1 VLHRLLTWL
10 APLLALATASYG
22 QAADPA
28 FDPGFRFQNFYEPA
42 YAQVQQ
48 LRSGARLVRGPRRV
62 EGQNVPGL
70 AKLLPSGQFDF
81 AFAANVGGYVW
92 KLQRVTEAPDGKL
105 LVLLEEPTT
114 LAGQPVG
121 KLLRLHA
128 DGTLD
133 TSFRPP
139 VLGLTIYSVL
149 PLPSGQI
156 LLSGKPAATS
166 TLPAAKPVLRL
177 AANGT
182 LDAPLPLTFRNS
194 YYNDEYVAGLLPQPD
209 GKYLVLGQFT
219 KLNGQDRLNFARL
232 NADFSVDGGFL
243 PFAARGVSPDYY
255 AAAPQPDG
263 KLVVSA
269 GLGFEL
275 PAGLVRNVVRLNAN
289 GSLDPSF
296 LAPEDLGA
304 FSLQVRA
311 DGRIYAGYYQ
321 AGQGR
326 TPLAR
331 RLVRLLPTGAYDPN
345 WKFQTYNEAPSVG
358 SVQLLPSGELL
369 VAGSPALYGGLGV
382 TPIGVALL
390 DTAGVYKPSFAPLLQ
405 QVSSVRN
412 VARQPDGKLLVT
424 GPFTEI
430 QGFPAQGLARLHPSG
445 ELDTAFSRR
454 CRLVGPLFAGGSYLA
469 VQPDGKVLVTGNFL
483 RAGGLARWGVAR
495 LLPTG
500 EGDASFLPPFAP
512 PAVLT
517 DAWGGWRVAVQ
528 PSGHVLVSGNLGAVA
543 GKTRSLWRL
552 SATGQLDPG
561 FQPPNETDRG
571 VSEIVSQPDGRL
583 TLIVN
588 SFPQTV
594 MQLLPSGATDPAFK
608 PLTYVFDLFTS
619 SDYYKALTRYPD
631 GRLLL
636 SGYFHKVGGVAT
648 QGLARLLADGTPD
661 PTFQTELLDYDDN
674 ITACGLLS
682 DGRIVANVNS
692 FYANLVR
699 LLPNGTTDYS
709 FSFSNVPPRGE
720 EITALLVEPNDAVVV
735 GGNFESLLGRYRPT
749 LARLVE
755 ATTLAVAPGRAAAA
769 TAAWPVPAHDVLHL
783 ALDAA
788 SRPRQVQLLDAL
800 GRVVLARPTPP
811 ATLSLPTAALPP
823 GVYLLRVDYATGGP
837 VTRRVV
843 LE

>member
-1 VLHRLLTWL
+1 MLHRLLTWL
-10 APLLALATASYG
+10 APLLALAATVRG

-28 FDPGFRFQNFYEPA
+28 FDPGFRFQNFYQPS
-42 YAQVQQ
+42 YAVVQQ
-48 LRSGARLVRGPRRV
+48 LRGGARLLRGPRRV

-70 AKLLPSGQFDF
+70 ARLLPSEQFDF
-81 AFAANVGGYVW
+81 AFAAHVGGYVW
-92 KLQRVTEAPDGKL
+92 KPQSIVEAPDGKL
-105 LVLLEEPTT
+105 LVLLEEPAT

-149 PLPSGQI
+149 PLPGGQI
-156 LLSGKPAATS
+156 ILSGKPVATS
-166 TLPAAKPVLRL
+166 TLPAAKPVVRL
-177 AANGT
+177 AADGT
-182 LDAPLPLTFRNS
+182 LAAPLLLTVSNS

-232 NADFSVDGGFL
+232 NADFSVDGSFL

-255 AAAPQPDG
+255 SAAPQPDG

-275 PAGLVRNVVRLNAN
+275 PSGLVRNVVRLNAN

-304 FSLQVRA
+304 LSLQVRA

-331 RLVRLLPTGAYDPN
+331 RLVRLLPTGAYDPS
-345 WKFQTYNEAPSVG
+345 WKFQTYNEAQGVS

-369 VAGSPALYGGLGV
+369 VAGPPALYAGPAA
-382 TPIGVALL
+382 TPTGVALL
-390 DTAGVYKPSFAPLLQ
+390 DTAGVYQPSFAPLLQ

-412 VARQPDGKLLVT
+412 LARQPDGKLLVT

-454 CRLVGPLFAGGSYLA
+454 CQLAGPLFAGGNYVAL
-469 VQPDGKVLVTGNFL
+469 QPDGKVLVTGNFL
-483 RAGGLARWGVAR
+483 HAGGLARWGVAR

-500 EGDASFLPPFAP
+500 EGDASFASPFTA
-512 PAVLT
+512 PAVL
-517 DAWGGWRVAVQ
+517 GGYEGGGRVAVQ
-528 PSGHVLVSGNLGAVA
+528 PDGRVLVGGSFGAI
-543 GKTRSLWRL
+543 GGQYRSLYRL
-552 SATGQLDPG
+552 TAAGQLDAS
-561 FQPPNETDRG
+561 FQTTTLTNQGIADIL
-571 VSEIVSQPDGRL
+571 VQLDGRI
-583 TLIVN
+583 TLIDN
-588 SFPQTV
+588 GYPQAV
-594 MQLLPSGATDPAFK
+594 VQLLPSGAPDPAFT
-608 PLTYVFDLFTS
+608 PVRRIIDS
-619 SDYYKALTRYPD
+619 SNNDDSYKALTRYPD

-692 FYANLVR
+692 FYANLIR
-699 LLPNGTTDYS
+699 LLPNGATDFS

-720 EITALLVEPNDAVVV
+720 EITTLLVEPNDAVVV

-749 LARLVE
+749 LVRLVE
-755 ATTLAVAPGRAAAA
+755 ATTLAVAPGRAAAT
-769 TAAWPVPAHDVLHL
+769 TAAWPVPAHEVLHL

-788 SRPRQVQLLDAL
+788 SRPQHVQLLDAL

-811 ATLSLPTAALPP
+811 ASFSLPTAMLPP
-823 GVYLLRVDYATGGP
+823 GVYLLRVDYAIGGA

>member
-1 VLHRLLTWL
+1 MLYRVLAWL
-10 APLLALATASYG
+10 VPLLALAATARG

-28 FDPGFRFQNFYEPA
+28 FDPSFRFQNFYQPA
-42 YAQVQQ
+42 AATVQQ
-48 LRSGARLVRGPRRV
+48 LRGGARLLRGPRRV

-70 AKLLPSGQFDF
+70 ARLLPSGQFDF
-81 AFAANVGGYVW
+81 AFAAHVGGYVW
-92 KLQRVTEAPDGKL
+92 KPQSITEAPDGKL
-105 LVLLEEPTT
+105 LVLLEEPAT

-121 KLLRLHA
+121 RLLRLHA

-139 VLGLTIYSVL
+139 MLGLTIYSVL
-149 PLPSGQI
+149 PLAGGQV
-156 LLSGKPAATS
+156 LLSGKPTATA
-166 TLPAAKPVLRL
+166 TLPAARPVLRL
-177 AANGT
+177 AADGT
-182 LDAPLPLTFRNS
+182 LATPPPLTLSNS
-194 YYNDEYVAGLLPQPD
+194 YYNDEYAAGLQPLPD
-209 GKYLVLGQFT
+209 GKYLLFGQFT
-219 KLNGQDRLNFARL
+219 KLNGQDRLNLARL
-232 NADFSVDGGFL
+232 NADFSVDGGFV

-255 AAAPQPDG
+255 GAAPQPDG

-275 PAGLVRNVVRLNAN
+275 PGGVVRNVVRLNPN

-331 RLVRLLPTGAYDPN
+331 RLVRLLPTGAYDPH
-345 WKFQTYNEAPSVG
+345 WKFQTYNEAQGVS

-369 VAGSPALYGGLGV
+369 VAGGPALYAGPDA
-382 TPIGVALL
+382 TPTGVALL

-412 VARQPDGKLLVT
+412 LARQPDGKLLVT

-430 QGFPAQGLARLHPSG
+430 QGFPAQGLARLHPNG

-454 CRLVGPLFAGGSYLA
+454 CRLAGPLFAGGNQVAL
-469 VQPDGKVLVTGNFL
+469 QPDGKVLVTGNFL

-512 PAVLT
+512 PTMLT
-517 DAWGGWRVAVQ
+517 GYEGGGRVAVQ
-528 PSGHVLVSGNLGAVA
+528 PTGQVVLSGDLGTVA
-543 GKTRSLWRL
+543 GKRRSLWRL
-552 SATGQLDPG
+552 SAAGQLDAG
-561 FQPPNETDRG
+561 FQPPVETDRG
-571 VSEIVSQPDGRL
+571 VVDIVAQPDGRL

-588 SFPQTV
+588 SFPQSV
-594 MQLLPSGATDPAFK
+594 VQLLPSGATDPAFK

-619 SDYYKALTRYPD
+619 DDSYRSLTRYPD

-636 SGYFHKVGGVAT
+636 SGSFHKVGAVPT

-661 PTFQTELLDYDDN
+661 PTFQVSLLNYDDL
-674 ITACGLLS
+674 ITTCGLLR
-682 DGRIVANVNS
+682 DGRIVANVNY
-692 FYANLVR
+692 FYADLIR
-699 LLPNGTTDYS
+699 LLPNGATDFS

-720 EITALLVEPNDAVVV
+720 EIATLLVEPNDAVVV

-769 TAAWPVPAHDVLHL
+769 TAAWPVPAHEVLHL

-811 ATLSLPTAALPP
+811 AALSLPTAALPP